1 MFDDVGATVRITVA
15 GVTSLRFDLA
25 KCFAALTLMTVPIRH
40 VLRTALQDRKL
51 KVNRLPTTP
60 DVRSKVAET
69 TEACVRKGVQHVRV
83 DPKARLTH
91 CRPTTA
97 IARSCHSGEWLKMH
111 RDCRGIGSLKPHTGF
126 VLPDRSA
133 SPFAAAAKDRA
144 VEVSAIACL
153 QWLGLDQFEG
163 TRTIWPSFGP

>member
-1 MFDDVGATVRITVA
+1 MCVGATVRITVA

-69 TEACVRKGVQHVRV
+69 TEACVRKGVQHVRAQSPTYSLQA
-83 DPKARLTH
+83 DYSDCPKLPFGRMAQN
-91 CRPTTA
+91 A
-97 IARSCHSGEWLKMH
+97 SGL
-111 RDCRGIGSLKPHTGF
+111 
-126 VLPDRSA
+126 
-133 SPFAAAAKDRA
+133 
-144 VEVSAIACL
+144 
-153 QWLGLDQFEG
+153 
-163 TRTIWPSFGP
+163 